1 MTARLKRMPLE
12 LRWGLPLVA
21 VAYLLPYYL
30 GEVELFTAGRVLI
43 LALFATSLN
52 LLLGQTGLV
61 SFAHAAYFGLGAYT
75 IALVAIHTEISPILA
90 LLGAPVVAGAIAYVT
105 GRFALRATELYF
117 ALLTLA
123 LSQLIYVIVFQ
134 WYGFTKGDNGIHGI
148 DMPAFLD
155 DVVNAYWFV
164 AVVALIG
171 LGALSVVF
179 RSPFGA
185 ALTAIR
191 DNRQRASFI
200 GIDVSKHEALAFT
213 IAGAFA
219 GLAGA
224 LFAIFNREAYPNLLY
239 WTANATPI
247 FIVLIGGMYRFLGPL
262 VGAVVYVLLDEQI
275 TRDTQYSNLVLGV
288 ILLVIVLAAPGGIIE
303 LGERVWAKLRGRT
316 PQLAREGTAEP
327 PAAQSDPRGAG
338 GAA

>member
-1 MTARLKRMPLE
+1 MIARLKNVPVE
-12 LRWGLPLVA
+12 LRWGVPLAV

-30 GEVELFTAGRVLI
+30 DELELFTASRILI
-43 LALFATSLN
+43 FALFATSLN

-75 IALVAIHTEISPILA
+75 VALVALHTDINPLLA
-90 LLGAPVVAGAIAYVT
+90 LVAAPFVAGAIAYVT

-123 LSQLIYVIVFQ
+123 LSQLIYVVVFQ
-134 WYGFTKGDNGIHGI
+134 WYGFTRGDNGIHGI
-148 DMPAFLD
+148 AMPTFLD

-164 AVVALIG
+164 AAAVLLG
-171 LGALSVVF
+171 LGVLSLIF

-191 DNRQRASFI
+191 ENRRRASFI
-200 GIDVSKHEALAFT
+200 GIDVRRHEALAFT
-213 IAGAFA
+213 LAGAFA

-224 LFAIFNREAYPNLLY
+224 LFAIFNREAYPHLLY

-247 FIVLIGGMYRFLGPL
+247 FIVLIGGMHRFLGPL
-262 VGAVVYVLLDEQI
+262 VGAIVYVQLDEQI
-275 TRDTQYSNLVLGV
+275 TRDSRYANLVLGA
-288 ILLVIVLAAPGGIIE
+288 ILLVIVLAAPGGLIE
-303 LGERVWAKLRGRT
+303 LGERLWTKVRGRR
-316 PQLAREGTAEP
+316 PRLAPE
-327 PAAQSDPRGAG
+327 
-338 GAA
+338 GAAAKAEGRA

>member
-1 MTARLKRMPLE
+1 MIAKLRTVPIE
-12 LRWGLPLVA
+12 LRCGLPLAV

-30 GEVELFTAGRVLI
+30 DEVELFTASRILI
-43 LALFATSLN
+43 FALFATSLN

-75 IALVAIHTEISPILA
+75 LALVSVHTDLNPLLA
-90 LLGAPVVAGAIAYVT
+90 LIAAPVVSGAIAYVT
-105 GRFALRATELYF
+105 GRFALRATALYF

-134 WYGFTKGDNGIHGI
+134 WYGFTRGDNGIHGI
-148 DMPAFLD
+148 GMPAFLD
-155 DVVNAYWFV
+155 DPVNSYWFV
-164 AVVALIG
+164 AAAVLFG
-171 LGALSVVF
+171 LGALSVIF

-185 ALTAIR
+185 SLAAIR
-191 DNRQRASFI
+191 DNRRRAAFI
-200 GIDVSKHEALAFT
+200 GIDVRKHEAMAFT
-213 IAGAFA
+213 LAGAFA

-262 VGAVVYVLLDEQI
+262 VGAIVYVLLDERV
-275 TRDTQYSNLVLGV
+275 TRDTEYSNLVLGA
-288 ILLVIVLAAPGGIIE
+288 ILLVIVLLAPGGLLE
-303 LGERVWAKLRGRT
+303 VGQRLWAWIRGRR
-316 PQLAREGTAEP
+316 PRLARERAPVDAAKEP
-327 PAAQSDPRGAG
+327 A
-338 GAA
+338 

>member
-1 MTARLKRMPLE
+1 MRARLRRVPPE
-12 LRWGLPLVA
+12 LRWGLPLAAFVL
-21 VAYLLPYYL
+21 LLPYYL
-30 GEVELFTAGRVLI
+30 GEVELFTASRILI

-75 IALVAIHTEISPILA
+75 IALVAIHTEISPMLA
-90 LLGAPVVAGAIAYVT
+90 LVAAPFVAGAVAYVT
-105 GRFALRATELYF
+105 GRFALRATALYF

-134 WYGFTKGDNGIHGI
+134 WYGFTRGDNGIHGI
-148 DMPAFLD
+148 EMPAFLD
-155 DVVNAYWFV
+155 DIVNAYWFV
-164 AVVALIG
+164 AAVVLVG
-171 LGALSVVF
+171 LAALSIVF

-185 ALTAIR
+185 GLSAIR
-191 DNRQRASFI
+191 DNRQRAGFI

-213 IAGAFA
+213 VAGAFA

-247 FIVLIGGMYRFLGPL
+247 FIVLIGGMYRYLGPL
-262 VGAVVYVLLDEQI
+262 VGAVIYVLLDEQI
-275 TRDTQYSNLVLGV
+275 TRDTQYSNLVLGI

-303 LGERVWAKLRGRT
+303 LGERLWAKLRGRS
-316 PQLAREGTAEP
+316 PDLASTGAGDAP
-327 PAAQSDPRGAG
+327 VQPDPRGAG
-338 GAA
+338 GPA